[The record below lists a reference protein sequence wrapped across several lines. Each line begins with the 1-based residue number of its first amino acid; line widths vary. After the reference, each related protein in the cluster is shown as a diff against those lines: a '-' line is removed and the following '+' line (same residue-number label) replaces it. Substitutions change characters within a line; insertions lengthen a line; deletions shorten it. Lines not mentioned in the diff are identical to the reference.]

1 MDEARRAALAA
12 WLSAAA
18 GAPVAIRGTALLSG
32 GAIQQ
37 NWALEVTRGG
47 AEEAWVLRTDNPATL
62 AVSLPRVAEF
72 ALLKAAHEAGVP
84 VPEPL
89 FACADPAVLGAPFF
103 VMRRVPGSAAAHR
116 LARAAAARGG
126 DDALVEALGR
136 ALARI
141 HRIVPPRADLAFLGA
156 PPEDAGHAFI
166 AAMRARL
173 DAAGTPRPVLEW
185 GLAALE
191 RHIPPPLPP
200 VLCHNDFRT
209 GNLMV
214 EEGRLTAVLDWE
226 FAGWGDPHADL
237 GWFCAPCWRFGNRA
251 LEAGGLGS
259 RAAFLAG
266 YAAESGS
273 APNESR
279 LPFWELA
286 ATIRWAVIAADQGAR
301 HLSGR
306 ERSLELAL
314 TAHIVPELEL
324 DILRQSDAL
333 DARAA

>member
-1 MDEARRAALAA
+1 MDEARRAALEA
-12 WLSAAA
+12 WLSGAA
-18 GAPVAIRGTALLSG
+18 GTPVRIGAAGLLSG

-37 NWALEVTRGG
+37 NWALSVTRGG
-47 AEEAWVLRTDNPATL
+47 AAEEWVLRTDNPATL
-62 AVSLPRVAEF
+62 AVSLPRMAEF
-72 ALLKAAHEAGVP
+72 ALLRAAHAAGVR

-89 FACADPAVLGAPFF
+89 FACADPGVIGAPFF
-103 VMRRVPGSAAAHR
+103 VMRRVGGMATAFR
-116 LARAAAARGG
+116 LARAAAAKGG
-126 DDALVEALGR
+126 DAGLVRAMGE

-141 HRIVPPRADLAFLGA
+141 HRIRPPREDLSFLGPPPADAGRAFL
-156 PPEDAGHAFI
+156 

-185 GLAALE
+185 GLSALE
-191 RHIPPPLPP
+191 RHLPSPLPP

-251 LEAGGLGS
+251 LEAGGLGP
-259 RAAFLAG
+259 REAFLAG
-266 YAAESGS
+266 YAEAAG
-273 APNESR
+273 APPEPAR

-286 ATIRWAVIAADQGAR
+286 ASIRWAVIAADQGGR
-301 HLSGR
+301 HLSGV
-306 ERSLELAL
+306 ERGLELAL

-324 DILRQSDAL
+324 DILRQTEAL
-333 DARAA
+333 DA